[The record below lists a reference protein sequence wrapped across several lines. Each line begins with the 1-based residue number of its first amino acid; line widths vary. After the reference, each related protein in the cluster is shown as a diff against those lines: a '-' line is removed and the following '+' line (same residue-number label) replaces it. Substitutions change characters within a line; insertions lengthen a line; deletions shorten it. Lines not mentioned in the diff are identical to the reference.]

1 MGMLYK
7 RGRVYWCKYY
17 VNGRPVRESTGQ
29 TAEKA
34 AAQVLKV
41 REGRAAAGM
50 PTFPRADRIRYDAIR
65 ADLRTHYAATGTR
78 DLKEF
83 ERRVAHLDRAF
94 RGRRVATIGQPD
106 VNDYVVARQAKG
118 AKPAT
123 CRRELGT
130 LTTMLRLAY
139 ENGKLLRLPILHK
152 PSEGPPREGFFEA
165 AQFESVRKR
174 LPVDLRVAVTIAYT
188 FGWRTQSEILT
199 LERRHV
205 DLEAGTLRL
214 DAGMTKNRE
223 GRLVYMTPEVKTALA
238 GQLERVRAL
247 ERRLGRVVRYVF
259 PHVGKG
265 KRAGQPRRDFRK
277 AWSTACRKAGLPGRL
292 RHDFRRTAVR
302 NMERRGVSRSVA
314 MKMTGHKTEAIYKRY
329 AIVSDADL
337 RDGARKLAGTIA
349 GTMAP
354 GTVDS
359 SP

>member
-17 VNGRPVRESTGQ
+17 ANGRPVRESTGS
-29 TAEKA
+29 TTEREA
-34 AAQVLKV
+34 ARVLKV
-41 REGRAAAGM
+41 REGRVASGQ
-50 PTFPRADRIRYDAIR
+50 PVIPRVDRIRYDEIR
-65 ADLRTHYAATGTR
+65 ADLERHYEATGSR
-78 DLKEF
+78 DLNEF
-83 ERRVAHLDRAF
+83 TRRVAHLDRVF
-94 RGRRVATIGQPD
+94 MGRRVATIGQPD
-106 VNDYVVARQAKG
+106 VDDYVVARQAKG

-165 AQFESVRKR
+165 TQFDSVRKR
-174 LPVDLRVAVTIAYT
+174 LPVDLQVAVTIAYT
-188 FGWRTQSEILT
+188 YGWRTQSEILT

-214 DAGMTKNRE
+214 DPSMTKNRE

-238 GQLERVRAL
+238 GQLERVRGL
-247 ERRLGRVVRYVF
+247 ERRLGQVVRYVF

-265 KRAGQPRRDFRK
+265 KRAGQRRRDFRK
-277 AWSTACRKAGLPGRL
+277 AWATACRKAGLLGRV

-302 NMERRGVSRSVA
+302 NLERRGVSRSVA
-314 MKMTGHKTEAIYKRY
+314 TKITGHKTESVYRRY

-337 RDGARKLAGTIA
+337 RDARRKMTGTIT

-354 GTVDS
+354 GTVDL